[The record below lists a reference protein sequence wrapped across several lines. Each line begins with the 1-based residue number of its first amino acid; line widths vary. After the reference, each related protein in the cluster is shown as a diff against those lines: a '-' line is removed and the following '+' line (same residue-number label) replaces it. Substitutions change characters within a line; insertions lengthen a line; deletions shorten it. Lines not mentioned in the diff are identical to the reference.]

1 MLDLRDQLPHPSFAV
16 DAERPSG
23 DAQFGAG
30 RKIAG
35 EDDARRIG
43 RDVHEAADAGSDLG
57 ARGEPGHVDV
67 ALPVDL
73 EERQQRGIEAAALQI
88 GELVRRRNDGFG
100 VGRAS
105 EFESQQRNP
114 ADRPLLQDPGDGAV
128 RAFLQQDAG
137 DVGGDAEADVGRHP
151 AGELH
156 GDAAGDDLLRPEL
169 GDSECFLGLHGLAA
183 DGGVEHGLCGLPLL
197 RLDNDIVDQHA
208 GHVHSHR
215 LQRAGVGAPLD
226 LRDDDAAV
234 VAGRQRLVESAE
246 VGPLM
251 LPRNIAALVRGGAA
265 NDGDIGHDRREIE
278 PGVAVELGAA
288 DDRVSGGCVVH
299 GAALKLRIDE
309 GAEPHL
315 GEHARALGRGVAG
328 HVEKNPAR
336 HVVCRNFVIHDEAPN
351 GRHRQG

>member
-1 MLDLRDQLPHPSFAV
+1 MTW
-16 DAERPSG
+16 
-23 DAQFGAG
+23 G
-30 RKIAG
+30 R
-35 EDDARRIG
+35 AR
-43 RDVHEAADAGSDLG
+43 
-57 ARGEPGHVDV
+57 EPGDVDV

-88 GELVRRRNDGFG
+88 GELVRRGNDGFG

-105 EFESQQRNP
+105 ECEPQQRNP

-128 RAFLQQDAG
+128 RAFLEQDAG
-137 DVGGDAEADVGRHP
+137 NIGSDAETDVGRHP
-151 AGELH
+151 AAELH

-197 RLDNDIVDQHA
+197 RLDDDMIDQHA
-208 GHVHSHR
+208 GYMYRHR
-215 LQRAGVGAPLD
+215 LQCAGVGAPLD

-234 VAGRQRLVESAE
+234 VACRQRLVESAE

-288 DDRVSGGCVVH
+288 DDRLGGGGGVH

-309 GAEPHL
+309 GAEPDL

-336 HVVCRNFVIHDEAPN
+336 HVVRRNYVIHDEAPN